1 MGSSPINPNFTMIT
15 TNFLTSGPNIETSEN
30 KFYLSQLTSEY
41 NEGDVITTST
51 AINCRKLV
59 LALKAGDKI
68 SINGISFTIFA
79 DAAVDDI
86 LFYIEATTLTQ
97 ALERKTTIAIDQNNL
112 FVQYQ
117 RKTEG
122 TIGGMPVDADDL
134 GPINYNTGT
143 RVYSITGV
151 DPTYVKILPR
161 DFLINED
168 GGYEALEF
176 KAATNTGLQV
186 GDADQE
192 MVATVNIP
200 YGTSA
205 TAVEIWGSVTTKV
218 VEVYECNVN
227 ANGKSAVLGTG
238 TTDGTPITISGLAST
253 NVNYLLIIVKV
264 TATSNRI
271 YGGKVTLIQN

>member
-1 MGSSPINPNFTMIT
+1 MIT

-41 NEGDVITTST
+41 NEGDVITTAT

-59 LALKAGDKI
+59 LAIKAGDKI

-79 DAAVDDI
+79 DAAVDAV

-122 TIGGMPVDADDL
+122 TIGGMPVDGDTL
-134 GPINYNTGT
+134 GPIQYIPAEN
-143 RVYSITGV
+143 VYEIIGV
-151 DPTYVKILPR
+151 DPTYVKVLPR

-176 KAATNTGLQV
+176 KDASNTGLQV
-186 GDADQE
+186 GNADQE

-200 YGTSA
+200 YGTTA
-205 TAVEIWGSVTTKV
+205 TEVEIWGSVTTKV
-218 VEVYECNVN
+218 VEVYQCTVD

-238 TTDGTPITISGLAST
+238 TTDGTPITLTDVEST

-271 YGGKVTLIQN
+271 YGGRVTLTQN